1 MMLLSRFW
9 YAVLGLFC
17 AASLYVAYLAVGQYN
32 RRNNLAASELI
43 ASDTQ
48 TVGWALQIDGRRRLD
63 ALLVGAVDKGVQDA
77 LIASNGKDGVPPN
90 ARIGARKALASV
102 LEKIPAEYR
111 GDALFAV
118 DRDGRMVG
126 QVGYDAAANEDFELG
141 GYAAVNDALH
151 GYLRD
156 DTWIWGGRIY
166 RVVAL
171 RLVDA
176 KFAQELARRTRA
188 NVAFFSAGQ
197 RVASAAGSEGFE
209 DNAFELVT

>member
-32 RRNNLAASELI
+32 RRNNLAAGELI
-43 ASDTQ
+43 ASDSQ

-77 LIASNGKDGVPPN
+77 LLASNGKDSVPPN
-90 ARIGARKALASV
+90 ARGGARKALASV

-118 DRDGRMVG
+118 DRDGRVVG
-126 QVGYDAAANEDFELG
+126 QIGYDASQAFEDFELG

-156 DTWIWGGRIY
+156 DTWILGGRIY
-166 RVVAL
+166 RVVTRPVEYDVTQPPAGAL
-171 RLVDA
+171 VSI
-176 KFAQELARRTRA
+176 K
-188 NVAFFSAGQ
+188 
-197 RVASAAGSEGFE
+197 
-209 DNAFELVT
+209 